1 MLPGSLAAWIF
12 ALGGALAVG
21 FLAWLMYWQ
30 YRILF
35 DPEIR
40 ALFRA
45 GKRPPG
51 FLARGSW
58 SELISKPPAVLV
70 FLALITSVPWTAG
83 VLLILFHVIHSQR
96 FWLEVG
102 QWGLALLGGVVV
114 FSWAMWSLLSRPED
128 RVRLTQTA
136 SQGISAGIDSLAEK
150 PSVALPLYVIAIS
163 FGLLMIADSVVS
175 GQLIGLAQPA
185 ERSDLLDFLGQI
197 AIWLGWT
204 GWVGG
209 SFLLALR
216 KHSRKREVG

>member
-12 ALGGALAVG
+12 ALGGVLAVG

-40 ALFRA
+40 ATFRA

-51 FLARGSW
+51 FLALGSW
-58 SELISKPPAVLV
+58 SEIISKPPAVLV
-70 FLALITSVPWTAG
+70 FLALITSVLWTAG

-96 FWLEVG
+96 FWLEMG
-102 QWGLALLGGVVV
+102 QWGLALSGGVVV

-128 RVRLTQTA
+128 RVRLTEAA
-136 SQGISAGIDSLAEK
+136 SQGISAGIDNLAEK
-150 PSVALPLYVIAIS
+150 PKVVLPLYVVAIS

-175 GQLIGLAQPA
+175 GQFIGLAQPA
-185 ERSDLLDFLGQI
+185 EHSDLLGFWGQI

-204 GWVGG
+204 GWLGA
-209 SFLLALR
+209 SFLQKLR
-216 KHSRKREVG
+216 QHSSKREVG